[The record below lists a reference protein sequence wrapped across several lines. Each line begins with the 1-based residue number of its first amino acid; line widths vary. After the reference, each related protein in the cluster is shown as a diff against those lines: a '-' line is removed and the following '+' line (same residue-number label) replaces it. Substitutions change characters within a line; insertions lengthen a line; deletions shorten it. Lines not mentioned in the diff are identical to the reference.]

1 MVLHFATAVRL
12 PVHHQYVILP
22 HEGNI
27 RACSQQVLQALLAIG
42 TVTRGKRTGKRR
54 LSAKLQPLRGRIL
67 LRAVTNTQAGDHQ
80 KSNWG
85 FSSLPP

>member
-42 TVTRGKRTGKRR
+42 TVTRRNT
-54 LSAKLQPLRGRIL
+54 LENTVSLQNHNP
-67 LRAVTNTQAGDHQ
+67 
-80 KSNWG
+80 
-85 FSSLPP
+85 